1 MERKAIKEDIMKV
14 VCVTNIPYGR
24 RGDSYSDIT
33 PGKIYQLENEAGNLF
48 KDKRRSVIWIQ
59 NDTGGRSWYSK
70 DMFISLEEWRERQLK
85 KIL

>member
-1 MERKAIKEDIMKV
+1 MKV
-14 VCVTNIPYGR
+14 VCITNIPYGR
-24 RGDSYSDIT
+24 KGDSYSDIT
-33 PGKIYQLENEAGNLF
+33 PGKTYEIENEAGNLISPLF
-48 KDKRRSVIWIQ
+48 KATSRSVIWIQ